1 MSVPRRY
8 PSDLHD
14 VTGFRRLSSRTR
26 HSWAVWDLLEVEVES
41 PRGETF
47 VRTYVDSPGAVAVV
61 ALDGQGA
68 VTLVRQY
75 RAPYDEEML
84 ELPAGMRDVPG
95 EDPLLTAERELAEE
109 AGLRA
114 LSWTRLGRCSSAPGI
129 TNSDVEIFLATDLS
143 FVPAEPHGPEE
154 VSMTSDSIP
163 LARALELVD
172 DGTIVDS
179 KTVIGLLLASRRLES
194 GTAARDD

>member
-1 MSVPRRY
+1 M
-8 PSDLHD
+8 
-14 VTGFRRLSSRTR
+14 
-26 HSWAVWDLLEVEVES
+26 WDLLEVEVES

-47 VRTYVDSPGAVAVV
+47 IRTYVDSPGAVAVV
-61 ALDGQGA
+61 ALDEHGS

-95 EDPLLTAERELAEE
+95 EDPLLTAGRELAEE

-114 LSWTRLGRCSSAPGI
+114 TTWTKLGRCSSAPGI
-129 TNSDVEIFLATDLS
+129 TNSDVEIYLARGLTV
-143 FVPAEPHGPEE
+143 VPAEPHGPEE
-154 VSMTSDSIP
+154 ETMTSEAIP
-163 LARALELVD
+163 LDRALELVHE
-172 DGTIVDS
+172 GTIVDS

-194 GTAARDD
+194 GPDPA